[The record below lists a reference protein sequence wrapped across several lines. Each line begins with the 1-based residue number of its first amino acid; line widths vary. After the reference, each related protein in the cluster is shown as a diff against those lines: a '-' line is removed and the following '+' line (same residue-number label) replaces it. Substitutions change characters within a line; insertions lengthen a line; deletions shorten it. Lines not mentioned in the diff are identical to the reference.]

1 MVGSKS
7 FIDTNILLYLLS
19 ADAQKADQA
28 EAVIRSGSLISVQV
42 LNETASVARR
52 KLGLPWTEINE
63 ILALIRSLCPVE
75 PLSVETHDKG
85 MHIAQRY
92 RLNVYDSMILAAAL
106 QAGCER
112 VYSEDMQDG
121 LLIKKQ
127 LRVVNPFIT
136 D

>member
-1 MVGSKS
+1 MIGSKS

-121 LLIKKQ
+121 LLIEKQ
-127 LRVVNPFIT
+127 LRVVNPFII

>member
-1 MVGSKS
+1 MSGSKS

-28 EAVIRSGSLISVQV
+28 EAVIRSDSLISVQV

-52 KLGLPWTEINE
+52 KLGLPWTEIKE

-121 LLIKKQ
+121 LLIEQQ
-127 LRVVNPFIT
+127 LRVVNPFISK
-136 D
+136 

>member
-1 MVGSKS
+1 MSGSKS

-19 ADAQKADQA
+19 ADTHKADKV
-28 EAVIRSGSLISVQV
+28 EAVIRSDSLISVQV
-42 LNETASVARR
+42 LNETASVAKR

-92 RLNVYDSMILAAAL
+92 RLNVFDSMILAAAL

-112 VYSEDMQDG
+112 IYSEDMQDG
-121 LLIKKQ
+121 LLIEQQ
-127 LRVVNPFIT
+127 LRVVNPFISK
-136 D
+136 

>member
-1 MVGSKS
+1 MIGSKY

-121 LLIKKQ
+121 LLIEKQ
-127 LRVVNPFIT
+127 LRVVNPFII